1 MSTALAI
8 ASVTQVLKD
17 LLNDGLINN
26 DITGTLG
33 VNVKVTSLPPDRIDT
48 TLASEDSQLNLFMYH
63 TTTNMGWR
71 NEGFPSL
78 NAKGERIGNPPLALD
93 LHYLL
98 SAYGSTELHPE
109 ILLGYGMQLLHE
121 TPVLTRDAI
130 RTSLS
135 INPSVPPAQLP
146 QYLRMLSTSELAD
159 QIEQIKITPQALST
173 EEIYKLWAAFLTRYR
188 PTSAY
193 HVSVILIESKKST
206 KAALPVLQR
215 NNYVVPFHQPIINKV
230 QSQSA
235 EAALIVDDQK
245 ILAGYRLVL
254 QGIRLKNDLVTVN
267 IDGHEI
273 TPLDADISDTTV
285 TVTLPADLQPGI
297 HGVQV
302 VHPVLMGSPPL
313 PHTGSSSDAQAFTL
327 CPLTKNLKV
336 TNVQASGG
344 LRSADIGLTVVPAFG
359 EMQHVVLLLNEF
371 IPAPTSIPPVAY
383 SFPLDTSTLG
393 SPPATLQ
400 DIVFH
405 VSNVKAAT
413 YLVRIQVD
421 GAESPLL
428 TDASGRY
435 NNPLTTI

>member
-26 DITGTLG
+26 DVTGTLG

-78 NAKGERIGNPPLALD
+78 NAKGERISNPPLALD

-109 ILLGYGMQLLHE
+109 ILVGYGMQLLHE

-130 RTSLS
+130 KTSLAL
-135 INPSVPPAQLP
+135 NPSVPPAQLP

-193 HVSVILIESKKST
+193 HVSVVLIESKKST

-215 NNYVVPFHQPIINKV
+215 NNYIVPFQQPVINKV

-235 EAALIVDDQK
+235 E
-245 ILAGYRLVL
+245 G
-254 QGIRLKNDLVTVN
+254 
-267 IDGHEI
+267 
-273 TPLDADISDTTV
+273 
-285 TVTLPADLQPGI
+285 
-297 HGVQV
+297 
-302 VHPVLMGSPPL
+302 
-313 PHTGSSSDAQAFTL
+313 
-327 CPLTKNLKV
+327 
-336 TNVQASGG
+336 
-344 LRSADIGLTVVPAFG
+344 
-359 EMQHVVLLLNEF
+359 
-371 IPAPTSIPPVAY
+371 AP
-383 SFPLDTSTLG
+383 
-393 SPPATLQ
+393 
-400 DIVFH
+400 
-405 VSNVKAAT
+405 
-413 YLVRIQVD
+413 
-421 GAESPLL
+421 
-428 TDASGRY
+428 
-435 NNPLTTI
+435 